1 MGNKTTISIEGNKI
15 ASLYEFLSSLKL
27 SGRASRGRTK
37 IMNALESKINE
48 MNSEL
53 KEIEKKHIELKE
65 DGTPKYHTEDDPENG
80 IIAGQMIY
88 RGEGHQEAYIK
99 EVNEVTNDKYDMN
112 LVEHLRLINHLK
124 EALDDYDENLET
136 HEAYLYDV
144 ILDELEKMDLGKFEE
159 E

>member
-1 MGNKTTISIEGNKI
+1 MGKKTTISIEGSKI
-15 ASLYEFLSSLKL
+15 ASLYGFLSSLKL

-53 KEIEKKHIELKE
+53 KEIEKNHIVLKE
-65 DGTPKYHTEDDPENG
+65 DGTPKYHAEDDPENG
-80 IIAGQMIY
+80 IVAGQMVY
-88 RGEGHQEAYIK
+88 QGDGHQEEYIK

-112 LVEHLRLINHLK
+112 LVEHLRLITYFK
-124 EALDDYDENLET
+124 KDLDDYDEKLET
-136 HEAYLYDV
+136 HEAYLYDL
-144 ILDELEKMDLGKFEE
+144 ILDELEKMDLEKFEE